1 MLRYAQKRISHLPNT
16 ELIELPDCNLSPIPD
31 HAVDIVYCSI
41 VFMHLEEWDRYEYVK
56 EAFRVLKPGGRA
68 YFDNFSLTT
77 NEGWRIFEAHYE
89 MDYRPSQISKSSTK
103 EELKEYLIRSNFV
116 KVNTDTDEPWA
127 IAVGEKI
134 KNTFFIHIPKTG
146 GLFLRECFKEIMLEN
161 KFLPESE
168 HDSLSNQ
175 SFFCS
180 EHIPFYEAKLKLD
193 NVENHFLFTFLR
205 EPYDHLISHIS
216 WLGNLNERPDSEKDF
231 FDDGVHEL
239 SEKIRF
245 TDFEN
250 QAEVKVLVNDLPYC
264 GVKFFDNCFTRYLG
278 NDEIEERVSFEDVEI
293 ALANLKNFSFVGS
306 FEQMELSVNKLF
318 TKLGIALSGI
328 DFSRKINSSNPK
340 KISNIELHEP
350 IKKVLFPLVEKD
362 LIIYREAKKR
372 LLV

>member
-1 MLRYAQKRISHLPNT
+1 
-16 ELIELPDCNLSPIPD
+16 
-31 HAVDIVYCSI
+31 
-41 VFMHLEEWDRYEYVK
+41 
-56 EAFRVLKPGGRA
+56 
-68 YFDNFSLTT
+68 
-77 NEGWRIFEAHYE
+77 
-89 MDYRPSQISKSSTK
+89 
-103 EELKEYLIRSNFV
+103 
-116 KVNTDTDEPWA
+116 
-127 IAVGEKI
+127 
-134 KNTFFIHIPKTG
+134 
-146 GLFLRECFKEIMLEN
+146 MLEN

-216 WLGNLNERPDSEKDF
+216 WLGNLNESPESVKDF
-231 FDDGVHEL
+231 FDDEVHEL
-239 SEKIRF
+239 SKRIRF
-245 TDFEN
+245 TDFES
-250 QAEVKVLVNDLPYC
+250 QAEVKVFVNDLPYC

-278 NDEIEERVSFEDVEI
+278 NDEIEECVSFEDVEI
-293 ALANLKNFSFVGS
+293 ALANLKKFSFVGS

-318 TKLGIALSGI
+318 TKLGMVSSGI

-350 IKKVLFPLVEKD
+350 IKNVLFPLVEKD

-372 LLV
+372 LLG